1 MEEKEGCLYIGEGVT
16 IVGNINLP
24 DTVYLHGT
32 IEGEITAKE
41 IQIGEKGKAKGN
53 VRVET
58 AEVKGEVTD
67 SIHASNLLIV
77 RSTGRIKGA
86 LQYQFIEIEQGAV
99 IEGKLNKLSS
109 EKPSKAA
116 MAELTAAAK
125 ANKLD

>member
-1 MEEKEGCLYIGEGVT
+1 
-16 IVGNINLP
+16 
-24 DTVYLHGT
+24 
-32 IEGEITAKE
+32 
-41 IQIGEKGKAKGN
+41 
-53 VRVET
+53 
-58 AEVKGEVTD
+58 VKGEVAD

-77 RSTGRIKGA
+77 RSTGRVKGA

-99 IEGKLNKLSS
+99 IEGKLNKLSA